1 MKIDCLYSPVTSI
14 TMSICAE
21 RLENSS
27 NCNNNINYSMIVM
40 NCRAGHATTLSRQRD
55 HIFRGKHYCR
65 LLHYAFICFDYSTP
79 FRYRDLNIFRIFLD
93 VEVLVRCRVV
103 VVVKLNSVAY
113 PALMNCNNNV
123 PGRCARLW
131 RKQ

>member
-14 TMSICAE
+14 TMSICSE

-27 NCNNNINYSMIVM
+27 NCNNNINYRLIVM
-40 NCRAGHATTLSRQRD
+40 NCRAGHTRTLSRQRD
-55 HIFRGKHYCR
+55 HVFRKHNIVDYCITPIFV
-65 LLHYAFICFDYSTP
+65 LTTP
-79 FRYRDLNIFRIFLD
+79 FRYRDLNIFFFFLD
-93 VEVLVRCRVV
+93 VKVLVRCRVV
-103 VVVKLNSVAY
+103 VVVKLHIVAC
-113 PALMNCNNNV
+113 PAMMNCNYNV